1 MAKWERAL
9 MAGFFKAVVVT
20 LVALAFVAAIVME
33 GRDTTV
39 FVPPPE
45 AVAEG
50 FARQIAARRYD
61 RAIQDVD
68 ERSGITT
75 INARLAGEELHATGG
90 EVDNVE
96 GEPGIIEGD
105 HATASAVLITE
116 KAGRVRYLFRF
127 TRVNELWKIIEW
139 RKAP

>member
-1 MAKWERAL
+1 MADL
-9 MAGFFKAVVVT
+9 LKAVIAT
-20 LVALAFVAAIVME
+20 LVAMALVAAIVME
-33 GRDTTV
+33 GRDTT
-39 FVPPPE
+39 FLVPPPE
-45 AVAEG
+45 AVAEE
-50 FARQIAARRYD
+50 FARQIAAKRYD
-61 RAIQDVD
+61 RAIRDVD

-75 INARLAGEELHATGG
+75 INARLASEELHATGG

-96 GEPGIIEGD
+96 GEPGMIDGD